1 MYPTLTPSNL
11 DNIKIIDRS
20 LNSSKIKQLFT
31 KFGTMKK
38 EGLNYDSGHP
48 EKSARIGSSKIKM
61 EILDTKSNEEF
72 QNSILEGSF
81 PFLKEGSLKSKFRFD
96 RPRI

>member
-1 MYPTLTPSNL
+1 MYPMLTPSNM

-20 LNSSKIKQLFT
+20 LNSSKIKQLFS

-48 EKSARIGSSKIKM
+48 EKSARINSSKIKM
-61 EILDTKSNEEF
+61 NILDTKSNEEF
-72 QNSILEGSF
+72 
-81 PFLKEGSLKSKFRFD
+81 
-96 RPRI
+96 